1 MPFALWGITNA
12 LLAPPKRHTRCTR
25 RFVLEQP
32 QQKAPIASPEA
43 VEQARN
49 TDIVAVAEHL
59 GLELETRGAA
69 TWALCPFHDERTA
82 SFSLNSERGLY
93 KCFGCGAGGDV
104 IKLWRELR
112 PDATF
117 PEAVAGICAVGGGA
131 APREKPAAPSPEETA
146 SDVEAMRRAVAA
158 AAAFYA
164 AQLAERGGGAGGA
177 RQYLA
182 RRGIRAA
189 TAAKFGVGFSP
200 PGGDRSALLAGARGK
215 FDRDD
220 LAAAGVLY
228 PRRDPADRRVWDR
241 FAGKL
246 VLPIRDASGAC
257 CGFGSRHVDEASAR
271 GPKYVNSPATP
282 LFLKRACLFGLDV
295 AKRAIA
301 DRDEAIIV
309 EGYFDVLAL
318 HDVGVEHVVAS
329 LGVGISP
336 EQLER
341 AARFSPSRRVVLCL
355 DGDAAG
361 AAAVRRLCEQ
371 VLPKLSRDAGVDAC
385 VAFMPGGAKDASDF
399 IAGRR
404 AAGADDAAIADEIR
418 AVADDAT
425 PWLEHET
432 CVVDGGPG
440 DAP

>member
-1 MPFALWGITNA
+1 M
-12 LLAPPKRHTRCTR
+12 
-25 RFVLEQP
+25 
-32 QQKAPIASPEA
+32 ASPEA

-117 PEAVAGICAVGGGA
+117 PEAVAGICA
-131 APREKPAAPSPEETA
+131 
-146 SDVEAMRRAVAA
+146 AMRRAVAA

-164 AQLAERGGGAGGA
+164 AQLAERAA
-177 RQYLA
+177 A
-182 RRGIRAA
+182 RRRAPVPRAA
-189 TAAKFGVGFSP
+189 ASAAAAAKFGVGFSP

-385 VAFMPGGAKDASDF
+385 VAFMPGGAEDASDF

>member
-1 MPFALWGITNA
+1 M
-12 LLAPPKRHTRCTR
+12 
-25 RFVLEQP
+25 
-32 QQKAPIASPEA
+32 
-43 VEQARN
+43 
-49 TDIVAVAEHL
+49 
-59 GLELETRGAA
+59 
-69 TWALCPFHDERTA
+69 
-82 SFSLNSERGLY
+82 
-93 KCFGCGAGGDV
+93 
-104 IKLWRELR
+104 
-112 PDATF
+112 
-117 PEAVAGICAVGGGA
+117 
-131 APREKPAAPSPEETA
+131 
-146 SDVEAMRRAVAA
+146 
-158 AAAFYA
+158 
-164 AQLAERGGGAGGA
+164 
-177 RQYLA
+177 
-182 RRGIRAA
+182 
-189 TAAKFGVGFSP
+189 
-200 PGGDRSALLAGARGK
+200 
-215 FDRDD
+215 
-220 LAAAGVLY
+220 
-228 PRRDPADRRVWDR
+228 
-241 FAGKL
+241 
-246 VLPIRDASGAC
+246 LPIRDASGAC